1 MGFRLAASRHR
12 TAQDDARARA
22 GAGMTDR
29 EIIEELNRIEGEMR
43 AAVAK
48 AEGATQQAM
57 RIIEDLMADFG
68 IPMAKESN
76 HA

>member
-1 MGFRLAASRHR
+1 
-12 TAQDDARARA
+12 
-22 GAGMTDR
+22 MTDR

-68 IPMAKESN
+68 IPMAKESP